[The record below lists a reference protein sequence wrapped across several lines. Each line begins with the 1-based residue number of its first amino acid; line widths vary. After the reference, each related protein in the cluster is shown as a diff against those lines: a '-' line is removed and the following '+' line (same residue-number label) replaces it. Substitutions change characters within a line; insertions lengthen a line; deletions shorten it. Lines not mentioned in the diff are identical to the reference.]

1 MEEEEEEEEGDE
13 ASETNSQEADSD
25 LTLSSFQLTGL

>member
-1 MEEEEEEEEGDE
+1 MEEEEEEEGDE
-13 ASETNSQEADSD
+13 ANSQEADSD